1 MRKSN
6 QYQKTLYACYIGYV
20 TQAIVNIFVPLL
32 FTTFQSE
39 FEIPLEQITLLV
51 TINFTVQLLIDMSS
65 MKVVDRIGYR
75 PCMIAANLFAALG
88 LIGLSVL
95 PDLLPSSYIGLLC
108 SVILYA
114 IGGGL
119 LEVLV
124 SPIVEGCP
132 FPNKAS
138 VMSMLHSYYCWG
150 CVIVLL
156 GSTLYFNVAG
166 IENWRILSRLWALI
180 PIINIYLFVTASIPT
195 LVPEGK
201 SMTLKELLHSRIIW
215 VFFLLMICAG
225 AAEQSM
231 SQWASSFAEAGLQV
245 SKTIG
250 DLAGPC
256 MFALLMGLSR
266 VLFAK
271 IGSKVDLCLVMIGSS
286 VLCVFSYLLAAL
298 SPNTMLALAGCALCG
313 FSVGVLWPGALSLLS
328 ARCPRGGTA
337 MFAMM
342 ALGGDL
348 GCSAGPTVVGL
359 VSSISGGLKIGL
371 LAAVIFPVI
380 LILGL
385 LSARNNAIQEGQ
397 QKHDNR

>member
-1 MRKSN
+1 MGKSN

-39 FEIPLEQITLLV
+39 FKIPLEQITLLV

-150 CVIVLL
+150 CVIVIL

-180 PIINIYLFVTASIPT
+180 PIINIYLFATASIPT

-201 SMTLKELLHSRIIW
+201 SMTLKELLYSRIIW
-215 VFFLLMICAG
+215 VFFLLMMCAG

-328 ARCPRGGTA
+328 ARCQRGGTA

-385 LSARNNAIQEGQ
+385 LSVRNNAIQEGQ